1 MTVKHAASENSTTEI
16 FNIGPDAI
24 QPNGVDLRLKKV
36 FKILPNV
43 FEIDAE
49 NNKKHRGVEEIL
61 PDENGFWF
69 LEPGEYEV
77 TCMETVKV
85 GQDEMGL
92 IVTRSSINRNSC
104 YLFSCVFDSGYSGE
118 CAMRFQVNVAPI
130 KIQRG
135 TRIAQYVTYTAESAH
150 QYHGSYGFG
159 TADDAKYGTGA

>member
-61 PDENGFWF
+61 PDEDGFWT
-69 LEPGEYEV
+69 LEPGVYEV
-77 TCMETVKV
+77 SCMETVKV
-85 GQDEMGL
+85 GHNEMGL
-92 IVTRSSINRNSC
+92 VINRSTFNRNG
-104 YLFSCVFDSGYSGE
+104 VID
-118 CAMRFQVNVAPI
+118 
-130 KIQRG
+130 
-135 TRIAQYVTYTAESAH
+135 
-150 QYHGSYGFG
+150 
-159 TADDAKYGTGA
+159 

>member
-61 PDENGFWF
+61 PDEDGF
-69 LEPGEYEV
+69 
-77 TCMETVKV
+77 
-85 GQDEMGL
+85 
-92 IVTRSSINRNSC
+92 
-104 YLFSCVFDSGYSGE
+104 
-118 CAMRFQVNVAPI
+118 
-130 KIQRG
+130 
-135 TRIAQYVTYTAESAH
+135 
-150 QYHGSYGFG
+150 
-159 TADDAKYGTGA
+159 